1 MSASSGTS
9 DWPPDPPDGYRYRD
23 SPSALPLSVR
33 LLVGLWVPF
42 ALLAVLAL
50 VFAIHGVADVLELF
64 ATFVPHNFA
73 AIALYAGWILSLVVL
88 LVVIHE
94 LLHILAGTL
103 LGYDVVVQAHATTW
117 LDWEV
122 SVITFGR
129 CQTRLETAV
138 IALAPLALFTP
149 FGIAA
154 LAFGGEGLVVAAA
167 VLLAVN
173 TAGAVVDVR
182 TLLLMLSL
190 SAGTL
195 VRHDKEGRQQYYAP
209 EKSG

>member
-1 MSASSGTS
+1 MSAPSGPL
-9 DWPPDPPDGYRYRD
+9 DWPPAPPDGYRCRD
-23 SPSALPLSVR
+23 PPSGLPLYAR
-33 LLVGLWVPF
+33 LLIALWVPF
-42 ALLAVLAL
+42 SLLAVLAL
-50 VFAIHGVADVLELF
+50 IAVAHGPADSLQLL

-73 AIALYAGWILSLVVL
+73 AIALYAGWILSLVIL

-94 LLHILAGTL
+94 LLHVLAATL
-103 LGYDVVVQAHATTW
+103 LGYDVAMQVHASTR

-138 IALAPLALFTP
+138 IALAPLVIVTP

-154 LAFGGEGLVVAAA
+154 LAFGGDGLVVAAA

-173 TAGAVVDVR
+173 TAGAVIDVR
-182 TLLLMLSL
+182 TVLLMLSL
-190 SAGTL
+190 PAGEL
-195 VRHDKEGRQQYYAP
+195 LRHDGRGRRQYYTQ
-209 EKSG
+209 ESSG